1 MGLATGR
8 RDSSLREAAH
18 VIGLWGVFQCGRRRN
33 HLQKKKKKR
42 GNSAFLAISP
52 SNSSAFLQRGC
63 ICGPSPA
70 ALLADPILLA
80 PWQSAQL
87 QVPGR
92 VRSTAPKSSAAAVK
106 RTEASHSNTSIR
118 QIFLSVKGDV
128 LHQEHAKDPS
138 QVSITTLQGDP
149 FSAIG
154 SGPRVHPSQMAQVAF
169 AAFAL
174 LGAVCSHFS
183 TSTQAEASKTAG
195 THGQEVSAGY

>member
-8 RDSSLREAAH
+8 QDSCLREAAH
-18 VIGLWGVFQCGRRRN
+18 VIGLWGVFRYGRRINR
-33 HLQKKKKKR
+33 LQKK

-52 SNSSAFLQRGC
+52 GNSSAFLQQEC
-63 ICGPSPA
+63 IHGPSPA
-70 ALLADPILLA
+70 ALLADPILLV

-92 VRSTAPKSSAAAVK
+92 DRSTAPNSSAAAVK
-106 RTEASHSNTSIR
+106 RTEASHSNTSI
-118 QIFLSVKGDV
+118 QQFLLSVKGNI

-138 QVSITTLQGDP
+138 QVSMATLQGDP
-149 FSAIG
+149 LSAIG
-154 SGPRVHPSQMAQVAF
+154 SGPRVHPRQTAQVAF

-174 LGAVCSHFS
+174 LGVVCSHFS
-183 TSTQAEASKTAG
+183 TSTQAEASGTAG